1 MKGKNKRLPVSI
13 PVLRYYLLSM
23 PQLDIAVA
31 LLFATFRQW
40 EEEKDELGLDPLLIL
55 SLLITAACKEQAVVC
70 SDKQ

>member
-1 MKGKNKRLPVSI
+1 
-13 PVLRYYLLSM
+13 M

-55 SLLITAACKEQAVVC
+55 SLLVTAACKEQAVVC